1 MDKGGWVYVV
11 ASKTLVLY
19 TGVTNDIG
27 RRAWEHKGHLIEGF
41 TRRYNC
47 DRLIYMEHYP
57 TIEEAIA
64 REKQL
69 KTWRRE
75 KKLWLIRQM
84 NPEFRDLYDDLNR

>member
-1 MDKGGWVYVV
+1 MEKGGWVYIV

-19 TGVTNDIG
+19 TGITSTLG
-27 RRAWEHKGHLIEGF
+27 RRAYEHREHLIEGF
-41 TRRYNC
+41 TKRYNC
-47 DRLIYMEHYP
+47 DRLIYMEHYS

-69 KTWRRE
+69 KKWRRE

-84 NPEFRDLYDDLNR
+84 NPDFRYLFDDINA

>member
-1 MDKGGWVYVV
+1 MEKGGWVYIV

-27 RRAWEHKGHLIEGF
+27 RRAWEHREHRIEGF

-47 DRLIYMEHYP
+47 DRLVYMEHYS

-69 KTWRRE
+69 KKWRRE
-75 KKLWLIRQM
+75 KKLWLIKQM
-84 NPEFRDLYDDLNR
+84 DPGLSGLYDDLNR

>member
-1 MDKGGWVYVV
+1 MEKGGWVYVV

-19 TGVTNDIG
+19 TRVTSNLG
-27 RRAWEHKGHLIEGF
+27 QRAWEHKEHLIDGF
-41 TRRYNC
+41 TKRYNC

-69 KTWRRE
+69 KKWRRE
-75 KKLWLIRQM
+75 KKLWLIRRM
-84 NPEFRDLYDDLNR
+84 NPELRDLYDELNV

>member
-1 MDKGGWVYVV
+1 MEKGGWVYIV

-19 TGVTNDIG
+19 TGITSTLG
-27 RRAWEHKGHLIEGF
+27 RRANEHREHLIEGF
-41 TRRYNC
+41 TKRYNC
-47 DRLIYMEHYP
+47 DRLIYMERYS

-69 KTWRRE
+69 KKWRRE

-84 NPEFRDLYDDLNR
+84 NPDFRDLFDDINA

>member
-1 MDKGGWVYVV
+1 MERGGWVYVV

-19 TGVTNDIG
+19 TGVTSDIG
-27 RRAWEHKGHLIEGF
+27 KRAWEHREHLIEGF
-41 TRRYNC
+41 TKRYNC

-69 KTWRRE
+69 KKWRRE
-75 KKLWLIRQM
+75 KKLQLIKKM
-84 NPEFRDLYDDLNR
+84 NPELRDLYDDLNR